1 MLYFPILYV
10 LLFNILY
17 ICVTYIALNDL
28 IVKYF
33 YLKTAILANFD
44 KRQLSIILHLL
55 NNIGQDSLILT
66 TQKHLLKNLNV
77 SISIINKTIKELNQL
92 KIIEKVKNGKYLLLR
107 SISIFSFFIN

>member
-1 MLYFPILYV
+1 MSSI
-10 LLFNILY
+10 
-17 ICVTYIALNDL
+17 
-28 IVKYF
+28 F

-66 TQKHLLKNLNV
+66 TQKALAENLNV

-107 SISIFSFFIN
+107 SISIFSFLLINYLSLHFHNYNLHLM